1 MIAPIRLQRPMSNAI
16 LRRALIAASLA
27 LVISACSDE
36 DKDLPGE
43 PQFTEPG
50 IHPVLIVAAQ
60 NANSATMQLQLKR
73 VAVAEKIASFQGE
86 ISYDTTQMRLT
97 DASVPSQIT
106 GAWNEVRPGTIRF
119 TGLAV
124 SGLDSGAVLN
134 LQFSATRPVRVDALS
149 LKMEEI
155 VADDFAD
162 LKPKLR
168 RSPRGAVL
176 LHGPLVR

>member
-1 MIAPIRLQRPMSNAI
+1 
-16 LRRALIAASLA
+16 
-27 LVISACSDE
+27 V
-36 DKDLPGE
+36 
-43 PQFTEPG
+43 
-50 IHPVLIVAAQ
+50 VAAQ
-60 NANSATMQLQLKR
+60 TASSATMQLQFKR

-86 ISYDTTQMRLT
+86 ISYDTTEMRLT
-97 DASVPSQIT
+97 DASVPSRIT

-124 SGLDSGAVLN
+124 SGIDSGAVLN
-134 LQFSATRPVRVDALS
+134 LQFSVRKPLAAEALS

-168 RSPRGAVL
+168 RSPRGLVL
-176 LHGPLVR
+176 LGHLP

>member
-1 MIAPIRLQRPMSNAI
+1 MIALIRLQRPLSNI
-16 LRRALIAASLA
+16 NVRRVLMAASLA
-27 LVISACSDE
+27 LVVSACSDE
-36 DKDLPGE
+36 GKDLPGE

-50 IHPVLIVAAQ
+50 IHPVLVVAAQ
-60 NANSATMQLQLKR
+60 NATTATMQLQLKR

-86 ISYDTTQMRLT
+86 LSYDTTQLRLI
-97 DASVPSQIT
+97 DASVPSRIT
-106 GAWNEVRPGTIRF
+106 GAWNEVRPGTVRF
-119 TGLAV
+119 TGLSV
-124 SGLDSGAVLN
+124 SGIDSGSVLN
-134 LQFSATRPVRVDALS
+134 LRFSATKAVAADALS

-176 LHGPLVR
+176 LHQ

>member
-1 MIAPIRLQRPMSNAI
+1 MTNVT

-27 LVISACSDE
+27 LVISGCSDE
-36 DKDLPGE
+36 DRDLPGE

-50 IHPVLIVAAQ
+50 IHPVLVVAAQ
-60 NANSATMQLQLKR
+60 NASSATMQLQLKR

-97 DASVPSQIT
+97 DASVPARIT

-124 SGLDSGAVLN
+124 SGIDSGAVLN
-134 LQFSATRPVRVDALS
+134 LQFSATKPVTIESLS
-149 LKMEEI
+149 LRMEEI
-155 VADDFAD
+155 VAGDFAD

-176 LHGPLVR
+176 VR

>member
-1 MIAPIRLQRPMSNAI
+1 MSTVT
-16 LRRALIAASLA
+16 LRRAAIAASLA

-36 DKDLPGE
+36 DRDLPGE

-50 IHPVLIVAAQ
+50 IHPVLVVAAQ
-60 NANSATMQLQLKR
+60 NATTATMRLELKR

-97 DASVPSQIT
+97 DASVPARIT
-106 GAWNEVRPGTIRF
+106 GAWNEVRPGTVRF

-124 SGLDSGAVLN
+124 SGIDSGAVLT
-134 LQFSATRPVRVDALS
+134 LQFAATRPVAAEALS

-176 LHGPLVR
+176 VRAPLFR